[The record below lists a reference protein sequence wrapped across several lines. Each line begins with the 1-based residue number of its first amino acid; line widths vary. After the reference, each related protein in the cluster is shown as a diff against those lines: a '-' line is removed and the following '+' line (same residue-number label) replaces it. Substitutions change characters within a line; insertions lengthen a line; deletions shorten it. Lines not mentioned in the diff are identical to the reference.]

1 MKNIILFTVLL
12 FILNSK
18 ALSAFRTLEADY
30 ITNVNAPTNYIKN
43 PNARVNVSGAGV
55 SNGVLTRTTVDPL
68 VESSSFLL
76 TTTLAST
83 TSSVTL
89 LARPLDK
96 GLLGKQCLASFY
108 YKTTGTINNFLVN
121 VKNGQTNIG
130 GRYIEPSTSPVFQ
143 QIPITCPTTDNG
155 LSLVINVGKPANQA
169 VTLTFGGVFFGDAK
183 RQQAE
188 GTLSFPKKGE
198 VGSFYF
204 VENSVTLGANA
215 STNFLV
221 ATYNNFTQQEA
232 SGVWEVRATCSATNP
247 MQSLS
252 VAVSAVSAFEYD
264 MIFSATTTSNG
275 LTMYPN
281 YVGYS
286 EVSATNTKRVVAI
299 PIFTD
304 NQNETHGGWCQG
316 QAGASGAT
324 VTVRTEYLR
333 IN

>member
-1 MKNIILFTVLL
+1 MKNIVLFTVLL

-68 VESSSFLL
+68 VESSSFLF
-76 TTTLAST
+76 TPTLAGT

-108 YKTTGTINNFLVN
+108 YRTTGTINNFYVD

-130 GRYIEPSTSPVFQ
+130 RRYIVQSTSPIFE
-143 QIPITCPTTDNG
+143 QIPVACPTTDNG
-155 LSLVINVGKPANQA
+155 VSLTINMNKVANQA

-188 GTLSFPKKGE
+188 GNFTFPKKGE

-215 STNFLV
+215 STTTLV

-252 VAVSAVSAFEYD
+252 VAVSAVSSFDYD
-264 MIFSATTTSNG
+264 TIYSTTTTSNG

-281 YVGYS
+281 NVGYS
-286 EVSATNTKRVVAI
+286 EVLATNTKRVVAV

-304 NQNETHGGWCQG
+304 HMSETHGGWCQG